1 MTPLIAP
8 SGAWRY
14 LMLARIKNFVR
25 GALFAI
31 AVVGLSGAPLLAQ
44 ASGCPENATGGQT
57 GQPYRLRSQ
66 SLVTET
72 RTVQVSTGSPCLVG
86 GSATVET
93 QEQYNV
99 GYYQN
104 LVTDAL
110 VKVDCRTGQV
120 I

>member
-1 MTPLIAP
+1 
-8 SGAWRY
+8 
-14 LMLARIKNFVR
+14 
-25 GALFAI
+25 
-31 AVVGLSGAPLLAQ
+31 
-44 ASGCPENATGGQT
+44 
-57 GQPYRLRSQ
+57 
-66 SLVTET
+66 
-72 RTVQVSTGSPCLVG
+72 VG